1 MYVCVIYI
9 YIYMSIYIHMQ
20 IYVSAFQE
28 IPTAQEFL
36 KPPRLNCEFNNHGQH
51 ALHHIAKADNIKP
64 VR

>member
-1 MYVCVIYI
+1 
-9 YIYMSIYIHMQ
+9 MQ

-51 ALHHIAKADNIKP
+51 ALHHIAKADSIKP